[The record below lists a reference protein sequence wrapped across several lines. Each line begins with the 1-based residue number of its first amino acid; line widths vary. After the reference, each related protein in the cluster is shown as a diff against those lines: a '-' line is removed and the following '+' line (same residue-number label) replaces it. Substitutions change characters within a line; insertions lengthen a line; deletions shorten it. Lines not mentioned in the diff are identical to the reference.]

1 MVFQVDDLAGVCP
14 DLNTQDLSF
23 IENPYL
29 NPYGEFSRADFI
41 DSKGNVAQLALC
53 DG

>member
-14 DLNTQDLSF
+14 DLKTQDLSF

-29 NPYGEFSRADFI
+29 YPYGEFYRADFI
-41 DSKGNVAQLALC
+41 NPKGNVAQLLASP
-53 DG
+53 